1 MQPQDEEALEQA
13 AWSEF
18 VAALADHLAGTWPA
32 MPERLGERY
41 AAFVELAVQ
50 QALKRGLTRAVGVAR
65 FVNLW
70 FVWGPAYHDKPGF
83 EWAQAILAAPRPR
96 EWVIVHQL
104 VQRSLAELQRL
115 PGARV
120 EPQVLQAADER
131 VLQSFGDLGRHG
143 AMRPREPLPLPRK
156 ACDLE
161 AVDLRVLDDAWH
173 QEYRFEGGEW
183 RRAAVAVPAAVRVDA
198 AHLIPALL
206 SLLSQQ
212 HGRSAQARLQ
222 VRLRHVA
229 VCDGDKHPGLGFSGP
244 HGRWDWVGHETRAV
258 SWGVAT
264 RSQMLPLGGPGAAI
278 AEETSPELHQL
289 DIEVCG
295 LRDEGEPIGALKT
308 AVHCWPAEQWWLEF
322 QRPLSSSQAVL
333 PAGRPWARGTTR
345 CRIERD
351 GVAQDGAALK
361 AHFEDGLDA
370 AIGKGVQTLAS
381 AWQAAEG
388 LSAVRFDA
396 ALGLLMGRMAC
407 TWGWCHGPQGLAE
420 PVFMRFLAGLDMDA
434 CNAELE
440 LGGELALHGTQSRIA
455 LRTAGQV
462 PLRTEL
468 RRHTPAPA
476 LGDVMK
482 AAVARWNLPFM
493 LTLEPLATEQ
503 GGLLQRAGPI
513 SGALTGEAGL
523 RSCTHGSSGWEWF
536 ARLQIEPVVV
546 PWLVLDPLLG
556 RTVVSQT
563 LLPAMQLVDWSLG

>member
-13 AWSEF
+13 AWSAF

-41 AAFVELAVQ
+41 AAFVDLAVQ
-50 QALKRGLTRAVGVAR
+50 QALKRGLTQAASVAR

-70 FVWGPAYHDKPGF
+70 YVWGPAYHDKPGF
-83 EWAQAILAAPRPR
+83 EWAQAILSAPRPR

-120 EPQVLQAADER
+120 EPQVLQAADDR
-131 VLQSFGDLGRHG
+131 VLQSFGHLGCQG
-143 AMRPREPLPLPRK
+143 AMRPREPIPLPRK

-183 RRAAVAVPAAVRVDA
+183 KRVTVPAPAAVRVDA
-198 AHLIPALL
+198 TRAIPPTLA
-206 SLLSQQ
+206 LLSQQ
-212 HGRSAQARLQ
+212 RGQGAQARLQ

-229 VCDGDKHPGLGFSGP
+229 VCDGDRHPRLGFSGP

-264 RSQMLPLGGPGAAI
+264 RPQRLPLGGPGAAI

-295 LRDEGEPIGALKT
+295 LRDEGEPIGALKSG
-308 AVHCWPAEQWWLEF
+308 VHCWPADQWWLEV
-322 QRPLSSSQAVL
+322 QRPQASAQAVL
-333 PAGRPWARGTTR
+333 PGSRPWMRGTTR

-351 GVAQDGAALK
+351 GAVQDSAPVK
-361 AHFEDGLDA
+361 SHFEDGLDVA
-370 AIGKGVQTLAS
+370 VGQGVQALAS
-381 AWQAAEG
+381 AWQAVEG
-388 LSAVRFDA
+388 LSAFRFDA
-396 ALGLLMGRMAC
+396 TLGLLCGRMAC
-407 TWGWCHGPQGLAE
+407 TWGWRHAPQGLAE
-420 PVFMRFLAGLDMDA
+420 PVFMRFLAGLELDA
-434 CNAELE
+434 CSAELD
-440 LGGELALHGTQSRIA
+440 LGGELALHGTRSRIA
-455 LRTAGQV
+455 LRVAGQA
-462 PLRTEL
+462 PLRVEM
-468 RRHTPAPA
+468 RREMPEQA

-482 AAVARWNLPFM
+482 AAVARWSLPFS
-493 LTLEPLATEQ
+493 LTLEPLAVEP

-513 SGALTGEAGL
+513 SGSLSGEAGL
-523 RSCTHGSSGWEWF
+523 RSCTHGSSGWEWYV
-536 ARLQIEPVVV
+536 RLQVEPVIV
-546 PWLVLDPLLG
+546 PWVVLDPVLG
-556 RTVVSQT
+556 CTSVKQT
-563 LLPAMQLVDWSLG
+563 LLPAMSLVDWSLG